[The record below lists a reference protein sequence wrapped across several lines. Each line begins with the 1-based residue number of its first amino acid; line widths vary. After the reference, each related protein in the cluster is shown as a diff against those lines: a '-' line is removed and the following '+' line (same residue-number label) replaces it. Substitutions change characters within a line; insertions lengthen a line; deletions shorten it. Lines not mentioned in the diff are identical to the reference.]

1 MKHWPPP
8 ELESNIKTED
18 RRTNHPNLI
27 AMIAVGVVG
36 CLIAVDLTLYFP
48 DLGLTVEQLNLF
60 AGP

>member
-8 ELESNIKTED
+8 KLESNIKTED
-18 RRTNHPNLI
+18 RRTNHPNFI

-36 CLIAVDLTLYFP
+36 CLIAVGLTLYFP
-48 DLGLTVEQLNLF
+48 DLGLTVAQLNLF